1 MQTIRLTY
9 PNQLIDEPIPKSVAA
24 LGFFDGI
31 HQGHQAVIN
40 EAVQKAH
47 AEQKESAVIT
57 FHPHPSV
64 VLQQSTESIQYITTI
79 EEKEALLKQMGVD
92 RLYIITFN
100 KELSKLSP
108 KQFIEHFIINL
119 HIEHVVA
126 GFDFTFG
133 HKGTGNMENINT
145 FGFNEYT
152 TTVIDKIEL
161 QNEKISSTNIR
172 KNLKV
177 GNIEEVNTLL
187 GRPYEA
193 SGTVITG
200 DKRGRLLGFPT
211 ANIQVDDLK
220 LLPKQGVYAVKI
232 VVADVVYDGMANLGV
247 KPTFIQEETQPT
259 LEVFIFDFDQEIY
272 SEEVKVYWY
281 HYIRDEKKFNG
292 VDEIVTQLKADEQQI
307 RNFFNEGF

>member
-1 MQTIRLTY
+1 M
-9 PNQLIDEPIPKSVAA
+9 PKTVAA

-31 HQGHQAVIN
+31 HQGHQAVIT
-40 EAVQKAH
+40 EAVQIAQL
-47 AEQKESAVIT
+47 EQKESAVLT

-64 VLQQSTESIQYITTI
+64 VLQQSNKSVQYITPI
-79 EEKEALLKQMGVD
+79 AEKEALLSEMGVD

-100 KELSKLSP
+100 KALSQLSP
-108 KQFIEHFIINL
+108 EQFIEHFIVDL

-133 HKGTGNMENINT
+133 HKGKGNMENIAT
-145 FGFNEYT
+145 FGFDALT

-161 QNEKISSTNIR
+161 QNEKVSSTKIR
-172 KNLKV
+172 QALKV
-177 GNIEEVNTLL
+177 GNVLEVNTLL

-211 ANIQVDDLK
+211 ANIQVDNLK

-232 VVADVVYDGMANLGV
+232 TVEDVIYEGMANLGV
-247 KPTFIQEETQPT
+247 KPTFIKEETQPT

-272 SEEVKVYWY
+272 GENVTVYWY
-281 HYIRDEKKFNG
+281 EYIRDEKKFNG
-292 VDEIVTQLKADEQQI
+292 VDEIVQQLTKDEQQI
-307 RNFFNEGF
+307 RTFFTE

>member
-9 PNQLIDEPIPKSVAA
+9 PDQLIYDPIPKSVAA

-31 HQGHQAVIN
+31 HKGHQAVIN
-40 EAVQKAH
+40 EAVQKAQ

-79 EEKEALLKQMGVD
+79 EEKEVLLRQMGVD

-108 KQFIEHFIINL
+108 RQFIEHFIINL
-119 HIEHVVA
+119 RIEHVVA

-133 HKGTGNMENINT
+133 HKGTGNMENIDS

-172 KNLKV
+172 KNLKI

-193 SGTVITG
+193 SGTVIAG

-211 ANIQVDDLK
+211 ANIQVNHLK

-232 VVADVVYDGMANLGV
+232 IVGDKMYEGMANLGV
-247 KPTFIQEETQPT
+247 KPTFVEGESQPT
-259 LEVFIFDFDQEIY
+259 LEVFIFDFDREIY
-272 SEEVKVYWY
+272 GENVTVYWY
-281 HYIRDEKKFNG
+281 DYVRDEKKFNG
-292 VDEIVTQLKADEQQI
+292 VDEIVQQLKTDEQQI
-307 RNFFNEGF
+307 RSFFN